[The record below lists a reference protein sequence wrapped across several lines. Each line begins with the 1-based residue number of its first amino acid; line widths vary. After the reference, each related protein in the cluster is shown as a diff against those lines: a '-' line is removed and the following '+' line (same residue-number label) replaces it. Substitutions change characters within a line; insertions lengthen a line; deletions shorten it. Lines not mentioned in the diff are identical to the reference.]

1 MWRAHIPELLPAPFP
16 EFLQHIL
23 AFLIQLIPRSS
34 GLCCSS
40 AQGMVGQSQPAAH
53 GQSHGTTPST
63 PRSHQGSREPPLS
76 PSAAHISQSTF
87 QGRGDGTAGRWV
99 RLPWVC
105 FWKDHPRSAG
115 VLFSPHAGG
124 FSGCHSCGSCS
135 RCPRFQRRQF
145 LLLSSHRQGKPGQ
158 EGTKQQQNLSF
169 LQ

>member
-16 EFLQHIL
+16 EFLQLIL

-40 AQGMVGQSQPAAH
+40 AQEMVGQSQPAAH
-53 GQSHGTTPST
+53 GRSHGTAPGT

-87 QGRGDGTAGRWV
+87 QGRGDGTAGGGSGCHGFASGRI
-99 RLPWVC
+99 C
-105 FWKDHPRSAG
+105 PRSAG
-115 VLFSPHAGG
+115 VLFSPRAGG

>member
-53 GQSHGTTPST
+53 GQSHGTTPGT

-105 FWKDHPRSAG
+105 FWKDPSQKCWAVVFSSCRWFQWVPQLWELLQVSSLPEETIPAAELTQAG
-115 VLFSPHAGG
+115 EARPGG
-124 FSGCHSCGSCS
+124 D
-135 RCPRFQRRQF
+135 
-145 LLLSSHRQGKPGQ
+145 
-158 EGTKQQQNLSF
+158 
-169 LQ
+169 

>member
-40 AQGMVGQSQPAAH
+40 AQEMVGQSQPAAH
-53 GQSHGTTPST
+53 GRSHGTAPGT

-76 PSAAHISQSTF
+76 PSAAHTSQSTF

-105 FWKDHPRSAG
+105 FWKDLSQKCWGVVFSSCRWFQWVPRLWELLQVSSLPEETIPAAELTQAG
-115 VLFSPHAGG
+115 KARPGG
-124 FSGCHSCGSCS
+124 D
-135 RCPRFQRRQF
+135 
-145 LLLSSHRQGKPGQ
+145 
-158 EGTKQQQNLSF
+158 
-169 LQ
+169 